1 MTQALWAFG
10 GAVGSIL
17 GGLLGSR
24 LGRKNTLLLNNIF
37 LMTGILLQVRTVT
50 SLKSSIN
57 LYHILKFVTF
67 QTNNFSYNWILVGR
81 FLNGIG
87 CGIGMT
93 ISPIYLTE
101 LSPINLRG
109 AFGTSYSLL

>member
-37 LMTGILLQVRTVT
+37 LMAGIILQVRTATCSNSRMNIITLVC
-50 SLKSSIN
+50 
-57 LYHILKFVTF
+57 HIS
-67 QTNNFSYNWILVGR
+67 N
-81 FLNGIG
+81 
-87 CGIGMT
+87 
-93 ISPIYLTE
+93 E
-101 LSPINLRG
+101 
-109 AFGTSYSLL
+109 